1 MIFGIGTDIAAVRRF
16 ADMHARYGKAA
27 ARRILTADEHAYYAA
42 HPDPARFLAK
52 RFAAK
57 EAVAKVL
64 GAPDGLNWQDCE
76 VASSESG
83 QPYLILTG
91 TIAERARTLG
101 INRLHLSLTHDEP
114 VAVAIATA
122 EYLSATELA
131 HLKRFDPES
140 YSMTVLAEDPTD

>member
-1 MIFGIGTDIAAVRRF
+1 MIIGIGVDTVNIERFERIVTETPAFVRR
-16 ADMHARYGKAA
+16 AV
-27 ARRILTADEHAYYAA
+27 
-42 HPDPARFLAK
+42 

>member
-1 MIFGIGTDIAAVRRF
+1 MIYGIGTDIVAV
-16 ADMHARYGKAA
+16 ARIALLHQKYGSAL
-27 ARRILTADEHAYYAA
+27 ARRILSPQELEQCAGCLDEV
-42 HPDPARFLAK
+42 RFIAK

-140 YSMTVLAEDPTD
+140 YSMTVLTEDPTD